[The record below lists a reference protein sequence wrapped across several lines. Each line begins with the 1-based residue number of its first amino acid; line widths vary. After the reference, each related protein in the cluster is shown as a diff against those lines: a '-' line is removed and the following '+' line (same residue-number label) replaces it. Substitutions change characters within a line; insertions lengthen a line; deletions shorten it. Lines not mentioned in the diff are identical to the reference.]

1 LPFEYRDP
9 IVKVLPACLRY
20 LHAAFR
26 SASQATDVLTQ
37 PSLRL
42 IEPVLLAERVAEQCN
57 AQIGLMYLV
66 ANRKTD
72 SQ

>member
-1 LPFEYRDP
+1 
-9 IVKVLPACLRY
+9 
-20 LHAAFR
+20 
-26 SASQATDVLTQ
+26 
-37 PSLRL
+37 LRL